1 MKNMIL
7 GLALAAVTFACASE
21 PKAAVS
27 DANTAPKAACTTDC
41 EKACCDAAAKAE
53 CTGEAKAECADKAKV
68 CPVTGKEIN

>member
-27 DANTAPKAACTTDC
+27 DANTAPKAECTADC
-41 EKACCDAAAKAE
+41 EKACCDAAKTE
-53 CTGEAKAECADKAKV
+53 CSEASKAECADKAKV
-68 CPVTGKEIN
+68 CPVTGNKEIN